1 MRGCQDEWRLW
12 FRSVVLPFL
21 WASAWPCTSL
31 TKNIRKI
38 CNLWGRS
45 TTLWLPHLLSRL
57 YSRYWTVSLISPL
70 DKPFGRRLHRWTVLT
85 GLGSLTFPPLLT
97 RASFFF
103 FFYDC
108 QMKNRASDCV
118 QSVAESG
125 MNNIDDDEE
134 ISIERKRQRRKEE
147 DFYSRLLW
155 SMGQAN
161 FCSVFS
167 LLCDSLVTLPSPTS
181 CRYIFHELDNIPVGV

>member
-103 FFYDC
+103 FLRLPDE
-108 QMKNRASDCV
+108 K
-118 QSVAESG
+118 QSVWLRAERCRKW
-125 MNNIDDDEE
+125 NEQYRWWRRNKYREKETEE
-134 ISIERKRQRRKEE
+134 KRRGFLFPSFVKHGT
-147 DFYSRLLW
+147 
-155 SMGQAN
+155 GQ
-161 FCSVFS
+161 F
-167 LLCDSLVTLPSPTS
+167 L
-181 CRYIFHELDNIPVGV
+181 